1 VDGCRNKRRLNVR
14 ALKKFLGWP
23 IASDVS
29 VAKFGQISAY
39 VVALGF
45 LVLAIRKFVTLE
57 LTEAELFFGILLV
70 MTLFLLTICV
80 GTLARIEA
88 ELTKRDDSR

>member
-1 VDGCRNKRRLNVR
+1 VH

-29 VAKFGQISAY
+29 VGKLGQISAY
-39 VVALGF
+39 VVGVGF
-45 LVLAIRKFVTLE
+45 LVLAIMKLVTLE

-70 MTLFLLTICV
+70 MTLFLLTICC

-88 ELTKRDDSR
+88 ESTKKFFAALHRT